1 MGRRLLIGGGLL
13 VVVLGYPAVLY
24 YRHETEPVRKRGSA
38 KVEFDPGAAPG
49 KRPSSRHGWP
59 TFGYD
64 AQRSKV
70 SPYGHRP
77 PFRRTWRVDAH
88 DTIEFPP
95 SAAYGNVYIAQQKGL
110 FLAIDG
116 RTGRKVFPKKRFK
129 RCAASSPTIAHGR
142 VYQSYMHWAPCPQ

>member
-13 VVVLGYPAVLY
+13 AVVLGISAVIY
-24 YRHETEPVRKRGSA
+24 YRHETKPVHKRGSA
-38 KVEFDPGAAPG
+38 EVEFDAGAAPG
-49 KRPSSRHGWP
+49 KRRSRANGAGRAGWP

-77 PFRRTWRVDAH
+77 PFKRTWRADVH

-95 SAAYGNVYIAQQKGL
+95 STAYGNVYIAQQKGL
-110 FLAIDG
+110 F
-116 RTGRKVFPKKRFK
+116 
-129 RCAASSPTIAHGR
+129 
-142 VYQSYMHWAPCPQ
+142 